1 MKAAPFLIIGFMA
14 VSATLAQP
22 SGGDFEMTRSTIDC
36 GGGFAG
42 ADVYTLDATIG
53 QPDASA
59 QPSVG
64 GEFALAGGF
73 WAAAAFDELIF
84 QDGFE

>member
-14 VSATLAQP
+14 VSTTLAQS
-22 SGGDFEMTRSTIDC
+22 SGGDFEMTKSTIDC
-36 GGGFAG
+36 GGGFAD
-42 ADVYTLDATIG
+42 ADAYSLDATIG

-73 WAAAAFDELIF
+73 WAAAALDEVIF

>member
-1 MKAAPFLIIGFMA
+1 MKATPLLIIGFMA
-14 VSATLAQP
+14 VSASLAQP
-22 SGGDFEMTRSTIDC
+22 SGGDFEMTKSTADC
-36 GGGFAG
+36 GGGFASSD
-42 ADVYTLDATIG
+42 AYSLDATIG
-53 QPDASA
+53 QPDATL

-73 WAAAAFDELIF
+73 WAMAAIDEVIF